1 MVEINDKT
9 KFSHTSTIGVNQL
22 FIYNIMNRN
31 SYIIE
36 VLIYLEASWNLIF
49 SCLESNTPCPST
61 PVKHTP
67 VASLVDNLLKF
78 PPRSQI
84 MPLRPKN
91 ECVFQPGHKETLSP
105 VVFGKI
111 GGPHWYK

>member
-1 MVEINDKT
+1 MIEINDKT

-61 PVKHTP
+61 PVKLTL
-67 VASLVDNLLKF
+67 VASLVDKFAKVASPVPDYGSPTKKWISF
-78 PPRSQI
+78 PPRS
-84 MPLRPKN
+84 
-91 ECVFQPGHKETLSP
+91 
-105 VVFGKI
+105 
-111 GGPHWYK
+111 